1 MINLQDFQTCYQQNE
16 TNDEHREQLI
26 KEIRNFQRDAKRA
39 ISEVH
44 KVKLNNGNFTKTDAI
59 LSASQ
64 KQGHKIVNEILPKLH
79 RLKYENS
86 FNNALEEY
94 LEAVIFVNLKKSASA
109 SSDNAASDDAERE
122 MQFQNFTF
130 PDIKSQDP
138 IFTPFITTN
147 LYLGAISDVTGE
159 LGRLSVT
166 LAMDKTNPEKSRK
179 YLEKILSFMQEVYDE
194 YCYVYDEHEED
205 EKKNK
210 KMEEND
216 KIKAIN
222 SNIKKVRDLLLQMV
236 LSRPRMSL
244 AQKDQNEAKNT
255 RME

>member
-16 TNDEHREQLI
+16 INDEHREQLI

-109 SSDNAASDDAERE
+109 SSNDDTERE
-122 MQFQNFTF
+122 MEFQNFTF
-130 PDIKSQDP
+130 PSIKSQDP

-179 YLEKILSFMQEVYDE
+179 YLEKILNFMQEVYDE
-194 YCYVYDEHEED
+194 YCYVYNGHEE
-205 EKKNK
+205 NK
-210 KMEEND
+210 K
-216 KIKAIN
+216 ITAIN
-222 SNIKKVRDLLLQMV
+222 FNIKKVRDLLLQVV

-244 AQKDQNEAKNT
+244 EVKNENEAKRA